1 MSKISNLCGKSQIF
15 TIENTELEFKSNYI
29 NIDDLPNLILLDPSN
44 TDMKAKAEI
53 MKDLAVKILKKT
65 IPDAS
70 DDEIKEF
77 ALRNLQNIIKAIVEI
92 SGLKNVSAE

>member
-15 TIENTELEFKSNYI
+15 TIEDIQLEFKSNYV

-53 MKDLAVKILKKT
+53 MRDLAVKTLKKA

-92 SGLKNVSAE
+92 SGLKNVPAE

>member
-15 TIENTELEFKSNYI
+15 TIENTELEFKSNYV